1 MRKENIHKRIHIIGR
16 TLFFFLLV
24 FYIPML
30 YGQRWDVDVKDKVLE
45 NNKEKEIK
53 IDSFSINSLNF
64 KQHNPRNGDLK
75 VYSPNGAELLSLET
89 PSRTWVNTFKTKY
102 QNKIVLQFNL
112 KNYTFRPVKYIT
124 FIRADDGFEFYHNTT
139 ENDNNKIN
147 ERWSWN
153 NNVGGNYYVN
163 EIQATASSTL
173 KIKHNNQTSGESRL
187 YFHMIDAP
195 QINEIEKECDKQD
208 FPIKATFIPMNN
220 DIIPHTEEFI
230 WHIRKIKGHGSST
243 SPYTKSI
250 RNTYRDFNLKTD
262 YPFGSGDEKFG
273 EYAIKLERKI
283 TIKGTVYNLI
293 SEEKVFTYGIYKAKG
308 DEEPRRNVCL
318 GEPVTMS
325 ASAVY
330 GTPPYTITFK
340 NATNNI
346 TYTRTANADEDQASV
361 NHTFNNV
368 GNFEFVITVKDSKGC
383 ERTLDSKYIINVS
396 QRPTI
401 TQPTPASL
409 CMPKITSAKYEN
421 NRTVINSP
429 QYELKKGDTSLD
441 VSFTTT
447 PCCTAPVLKWQ
458 IIGKTPEMSGHPSS
472 ITTPII
478 LQNDTNAN
486 KEYTIKYWLQCGDKK
501 YSEITREII
510 VTPRPTLN

>member
-24 FYIPML
+24 FYVPML
-30 YGQRWDVDVKDKVLE
+30 YGQIWNVNVFD
-45 NNKEKEIK
+45 NNTK
-53 IDSFSINSLNF
+53 IDAYFINSLNF
-64 KQHNPRNGDLK
+64 KQDNPKDGDLK
-75 VYSPNGAELLSLET
+75 VYSPSGWTELLSLEN
-89 PSRTWVNTFKTKY
+89 PSRPWVNTFKKT
-102 QNKIVLQFNL
+102 NPNNIVLEFNL
-112 KNYTFRPVKYIT
+112 NYTFRPVEYIT
-124 FIRADDGFEFYHNTT
+124 FIRADDGFEFYHNNT
-139 ENDNNKIN
+139 NISD
-147 ERWSWN
+147 RWDWSSAT
-153 NNVGGNYYVN
+153 GPYYYVN
-163 EIQATASSTL
+163 KIEATASSTL
-173 KIKHNNQTSGESRL
+173 KIRHNNKTSGESRL

-195 QINEIEKECDKQD
+195 QINQIEKKCDEQD
-208 FPIKATFIPMNN
+208 LPIKATFIPMNN
-220 DIIPHTEEFI
+220 ENIPHTEEFI
-230 WHIRKIKGHGSST
+230 WHIRKINGPGRTTNYPKI
-243 SPYTKSI
+243 KSVG
-250 RNTYRDFNLKTD
+250 NTYRDFNLKTD
-262 YPFGSGDEKFG
+262 YPLDPGYRKFG

-283 TIKGTVYNLI
+283 TIKGTTYSLF
-293 SEEKVFTYGIYKAKG
+293 SEEKVFTYGVDGGIDGPKVDKKVLI
-308 DEEPRRNVCL
+308 NICL
-318 GEPVTMS
+318 GETATMP
-325 ASAVY
+325 AYAVY

-346 TYTRTANADEDQASV
+346 TLTGTANADEVRASV
-361 NHTFNNV
+361 SHTFNNV

-383 ERTLDSKYIINVS
+383 ERTLDSEYAINVS
-396 QRPTI
+396 APTI
-401 TQPTPASL
+401 TQPAQATL

-458 IIGKTPEMSGHPSS
+458 IIGVTTEMSGLPSS

-486 KEYTIKYWLQCGDKK
+486 KEYTIKYWLDCSGKK
-501 YSEITREII
+501 YSEITRKII

>member
-24 FYIPML
+24 FYVPML
-30 YGQRWDVDVKDKVLE
+30 YGQRWEVNVFE
-45 NNKEKEIK
+45 NNVKN
-53 IDSFSINSLNF
+53 DTYTYYINSLNF
-64 KQHNPRNGDLK
+64 KQDNPKDGDLK
-75 VYSPNGAELLSLET
+75 VYSPSGWTELLSLEN
-89 PSRTWVNTFKTKY
+89 PSRPWVNTFKKT
-102 QNKIVLQFNL
+102 NPNNIVLEFNL
-112 KNYTFRPVKYIT
+112 NYTFRPVEYIT
-124 FIRADDGFEFYHNTT
+124 FIRADDGFEFYHN
-139 ENDNNKIN
+139 NNKISD
-147 ERWSWN
+147 RWNWSSAT
-153 NNVGGNYYVN
+153 GPYYYVN
-163 EIQATASSTL
+163 KIEATASSTL
-173 KIKHNNQTSGESRL
+173 KIRHNNQTSGESRL

-195 QINEIEKECDKQD
+195 QIDEIEKKCEEESL
-208 FPIKATFIPMNN
+208 PIKATFIPMNN
-220 DIIPHTEEFI
+220 ENIPHTEEFI
-230 WHIRKIKGHGSST
+230 WHIRKIKGHGAT
-243 SPYTKSI
+243 TNYPKIKSVGS
-250 RNTYRDFNLKTD
+250 TYRDFNLKTD
-262 YPFGSGDEKFG
+262 YPLDPGFRKFG

-283 TIKGTVYNLI
+283 TIKGTTYSLF
-293 SEEKVFTYGIYKAKG
+293 SEEKVFTYGVDAVG
-308 DEEPRRNVCL
+308 SVSSNNVCL
-318 GEPVTMS
+318 GETATMS
-325 ASAVY
+325 AFAVY

-340 NATNNI
+340 DATNNI
-346 TYTRTANADEDQASV
+346 TYTRTTNADGVRASV

-401 TQPTPASL
+401 TQPAQATL

-429 QYELKKGDTSLD
+429 QYELKNGDTSLD

-458 IIGKTPEMSGHPSS
+458 IIGVTPEMSGQPSS

-478 LQNDTNAN
+478 LQNNTNAN
-486 KEYTIKYWLQCGDKK
+486 KEYTIKYWLDCSGKK
-501 YSEITREII
+501 YSEITRKII